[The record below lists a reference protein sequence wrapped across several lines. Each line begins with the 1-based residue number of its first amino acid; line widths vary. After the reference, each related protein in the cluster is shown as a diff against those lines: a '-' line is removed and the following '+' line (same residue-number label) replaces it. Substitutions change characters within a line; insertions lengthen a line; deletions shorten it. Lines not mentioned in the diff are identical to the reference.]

1 MIQNKDIVVVKGDT
15 DSSVV
20 IMKKLDYA
28 IKLDTLID
36 YGIMKGTHV
45 ETNDNT
51 LKELLLFQDF
61 LYRNFRN
68 YERYEDMQPDSNQPA
83 RLYGTAK
90 THKFESL
97 ENIIVVNL
105 KFRPIIDQTRTF
117 MYNLAKVISDYVTT
131 LCKNGYSINDTQ
143 NFPSMLSSI
152 PPLQDDEEDVSYDFE
167 SWFTNIPIQET
178 INYIFEQVYVHK
190 NLTPICS
197 KLIFIKLAT
206 ECTFQFN
213 SRFLKQVDV
222 CTMGGPLSVTFSEI
236 YMVKMDVVMPSKLI
250 VYCRFVD
257 GIYSRRKL
265 GDNDQTVIIQ
275 TLNLP

>member
-28 IKLDTLID
+28 IKLDTMID

-152 PPLQDDEEDVSYDFE
+152 TPLQDDEEDVSYDFE
-167 SWFTNIPIQET
+167 S
-178 INYIFEQVYVHK
+178 
-190 NLTPICS
+190 
-197 KLIFIKLAT
+197 
-206 ECTFQFN
+206 
-213 SRFLKQVDV
+213 
-222 CTMGGPLSVTFSEI
+222 
-236 YMVKMDVVMPSKLI
+236 
-250 VYCRFVD
+250 
-257 GIYSRRKL
+257 
-265 GDNDQTVIIQ
+265 
-275 TLNLP
+275 